1 MNRSTM
7 VNNVVSKKTLRPI
20 QQNVLQVLSDV
31 LSQSFG
37 PMGSNTCLKKEN
49 AFNIYTKDGHTIL
62 KNIHFHGII
71 EQSIKDDIE
80 SITRHIVTTVG
91 DGTTSA
97 VMMSNLIF
105 KVICDHADAENTP
118 PAELLKQFNKAVD
131 TVVENIRKSS
141 TECTVED
148 IYDITMIATN
158 GNEFI
163 SNTMKD
169 IYTEHGMQVFI
180 DVLASTDE
188 NTTIKSYDGMTI
200 NTGFNNPC
208 YVTNPD
214 KNEAVIDNPNI
225 YFFKDPIDTKEMA
238 GLLDAILDNNIFKPM
253 RAVNNM
259 NSKNSTAPMVIPT
272 VIVAPKISIDLSATM
287 KSITD
292 YMGKMDPA
300 SRIPFLII
308 TDYHQSD
315 IVSDICLLT
324 GAKEIRKYI
333 DADIFK
339 ADVEA
344 GRAATPT
351 NVSTFAGTCESVIAN
366 TSKTSFINPSLK
378 KDKDGNFTKEYMNL
392 LTYVKTQLSQ
402 AKAMGEDVH
411 VTGKLKRRLHA
422 LESNLIELS
431 IGGIS
436 QSDRDA
442 LRDLVEDAVLNCR
455 SAAANGVG
463 FGANYSGYLAS
474 DKSNDYLIQSIHNA
488 YETLVRELYSTCET
502 GDELEDLLK
511 TMYKKKM
518 PYNIRTKVFDGKVK
532 SSIESDVTVLQTVSK
547 IVGLMATCNQ
557 FVVPTAL
564 HNVYEDIDL

>member
-7 VNNVVSKKTLRPI
+7 VNNVVSKDTLRPI
-20 QQNVLQVLSDV
+20 QKNVLGALSNV

-105 KVICDHADAENTP
+105 KAILEETEDNNIP
-118 PAELLKQFNKAVD
+118 PAEVLKVFNKAVE
-131 TVVENIRKSS
+131 TVVENIRNSA
-141 TECTVED
+141 TECTVDD

-163 SNTMKD
+163 SNIMKD

-253 RAVNNM
+253 RNT
-259 NSKNSTAPMVIPT
+259 NSNKGNSYPAVIPT
-272 VIVAPKISIDLSATM
+272 VIVAPKLSVDLSATM
-287 KSITD
+287 KTITD

-300 SRIPFLII
+300 SRIPFLMI
-308 TDYHQSD
+308 TDYHQTD

-351 NVSTFAGTCESVIAN
+351 NVTSFAGACESVIAN

-378 KDKDGNFTKEYMNL
+378 KDKDGNYTKEFTNL
-392 LTYVKTQLSQ
+392 LTYVKTQLNQ

-474 DKSNDYLIQSIHNA
+474 AESNDYLIKSIHNA
-488 YETLVRELYSTCET
+488 YDELVRALYSTCAS
-502 GDELEDLLK
+502 GDDLEQLLK
-511 TMYKKKM
+511 DMYEKKM
-518 PYNIRTKVFDGKVK
+518 PFNIRTRKFDGKVK
-532 SSIESDVTVLQTVSK
+532 SSIESDITVLQTVSK

-564 HNVYEDIDL
+564 HNVYEDYDL

>member
-1 MNRSTM
+1 MNKNTM
-7 VNNVVSKKTLRPI
+7 TNNVVSKEVLRPI
-20 QQNVLQVLSDV
+20 QQSVLQALSDI
-31 LSQSFG
+31 LKQSFG

-62 KNIHFHGII
+62 KNIHFYGII

-105 KVICDHADAENTP
+105 EAICKYSDSHNLP
-118 PAELLKQFNKAVD
+118 PVEVLKEFNITID
-131 TVVENIRKSS
+131 EIVEKIRASA
-141 TECTVED
+141 TECTVDD

-163 SNTMKD
+163 SKTMKD
-169 IYTEHGMQVFI
+169 IYSEFGMQVFI

-188 NTTIKSYDGMTI
+188 NTSIKSYDGMTI

-214 KNEAVIDNPNI
+214 KNEAVIDNPSV

-238 GLLDAILDNNIFKPM
+238 GLLDTIIDTNIYKPLAANNNPYGQAKKEIQIP
-253 RAVNNM
+253 V
-259 NSKNSTAPMVIPT
+259 VPT
-272 VIVAPKISIDLSATM
+272 VIVAPKISVDLSAMM

-292 YMGKMDPA
+292 YMSKQDP
-300 SRIPFLII
+300 SNRLPLLII
-308 TDYHQSD
+308 TDYHQND
-315 IVSDICLLT
+315 IIGDIALLT

-333 DADIFK
+333 DPEIYK

-344 GRAATPT
+344 GRAATPN
-351 NVSTFAGTCESVIAN
+351 NVVNFAGTCESVVAN
-366 TSKTSFINPSLK
+366 SAKTSFINPANK
-378 KDKDGNFTKEYMNL
+378 KDKDGNYTKEYNNL
-392 LTYVKTQLSQ
+392 LTYVKTQLNQ
-402 AKAMGEDVH
+402 AKADGEDARVI
-411 VTGKLKRRLHA
+411 GGLKRRLHA
-422 LESNLIELS
+422 LESNLVELN

-436 QSDRDA
+436 QADRDS

-463 FGANYSGYLAS
+463 FGANFSGYLAS
-474 DKSNDYLIQSIHNA
+474 DIRGDSIAYSIHNA
-488 YETLVRELYSTCET
+488 YAALIEELYSTCNASKEILKQMET
-502 GDELEDLLK
+502 I
-511 TMYKKKM
+511 KM
-518 PYNIRTKVFDGKVK
+518 PYNIRTGAFDGKVK
-532 SSIESDVTVLQTVSK
+532 SSIESDIIVLQTVSK

-557 FVVPTAL
+557 FVVPTAM
-564 HNVYEDIDL
+564 HNVYVDYDD

>member
-7 VNNVVSKKTLRPI
+7 VNNVVSKNTLRPI
-20 QQNVLQVLSDV
+20 QKNVLEALSNV

-105 KVICDHADAENTP
+105 KTILDETEDNNVP
-118 PAELLKQFNKAVD
+118 PAEVLKVFNKAVE
-131 TVVENIRKSS
+131 TVVENIRNSA
-141 TECTVED
+141 TDCTVDD
-148 IYDITMIATN
+148 IYDIAMIATN

-163 SNTMKD
+163 SNIMKD

-253 RAVNNM
+253 RNT
-259 NSKNSTAPMVIPT
+259 NSNKGNSYPAVIPT
-272 VIVAPKISIDLSATM
+272 VIVAPKLSVDLSATM
-287 KSITD
+287 KTITD

-300 SRIPFLII
+300 SRIPFLMI
-308 TDYHQSD
+308 TDYHQTD

-351 NVSTFAGTCESVIAN
+351 NVASFAGTCESVIAN

-378 KDKDGNFTKEYMNL
+378 KDKDGNYTKEFTNL
-392 LTYVKTQLSQ
+392 LTYVKTQLNQ

-474 DKSNDYLIQSIHNA
+474 AESDDYLIESIHNA
-488 YETLVRELYSTCET
+488 YDKLVGELYSTCAS
-502 GDELEDLLK
+502 GDDLEQLLK
-511 TMYKKKM
+511 DMYEKKM
-518 PYNIRTKVFDGKVK
+518 PFNIRTHKFDGKVK
-532 SSIESDVTVLQTVSK
+532 SSIESDITVLQTVSK

-564 HNVYEDIDL
+564 HNVYEDYDL